1 MKSVKEL
8 LEAKTEKAINPTSPK
23 TSVTKSPNVPSVIIL
38 RRKAIRQFPDNQKIV
53 LYYSDALDK
62 YVSVPF
68 GPDGEAQGISL
79 SEDYKD
85 YLPGYRS
92 SEKQFKDD
100 INTAKK
106 EGIVGSVKK
115 FVKRDAIKALGA
127 APIGKG
133 ITAATQLGQR
143 GAAVAGNLGSKVLSK
158 YRSARLADRG
168 KVALRKSKR
177 YGRDAA
183 LAGIGFAAALDGGGN
198 PYNERRGGGSNYGAT
213 DYRETNYKVKTNS
226 STVGDGPQ
234 LRRNW
239 DELEKARTK
248 RIWNSGSYSPSS
260 SSNQVY
266 ENIKDI
272 AKSGKAGKISIGENS
287 IEITPRI
294 ANRICECHAI
304 LNTKNQKNFEA
315 MLNESVPSLK
325 KIIDF
330 SIRKGK

>member
-8 LEAKTEKAINPTSPK
+8 LEAKTEKAINHTSPK

-79 SEDYKD
+79 SE
-85 YLPGYRS
+85 
-92 SEKQFKDD
+92 EEQ
-100 INTAKK
+100 IN
-106 EGIVGSVKK
+106 EWI
-115 FVKRDAIKALGA
+115 F
-127 APIGKG
+127 P
-133 ITAATQLGQR
+133 
-143 GAAVAGNLGSKVLSK
+143 
-158 YRSARLADRG
+158 
-168 KVALRKSKR
+168 
-177 YGRDAA
+177 AA
-183 LAGIGFAAALDGGGN
+183 LAAARAVATSSAGRAAITGAAELGKRGLAYAGKLLNKYRGTAGLAARKGRRLARKYGGVAAGAVGTAAVDALTGGN
-198 PYNERRGGGSNYGAT
+198 SAASQAQKISDFGAT
-213 DYRETNYKVKTNS
+213 QYRETQYKVSTNS
-226 STVGDGPQ
+226 NTPGSGPQ
-234 LRRNW
+234 IRRNW
-239 DELEKARTK
+239 DEVQKAQTK
-248 RIWNSGSYSPSS
+248 RIWNSGSYSPQG
-260 SSNQVY
+260 QVY
-266 ENIKDI
+266 ENIKYI
-272 AKSGKAGKISIGENS
+272 AKSGKTGKISIGENS

-294 ANRICECHAI
+294 AKRICECHAM

>member
-8 LEAKTEKAINPTSPK
+8 LEAKTEKAINHTSPK

-79 SEDYKD
+79 SE
-85 YLPGYRS
+85 
-92 SEKQFKDD
+92 EEQ
-100 INTAKK
+100 IN
-106 EGIVGSVKK
+106 EWV
-115 FVKRDAIKALGA
+115 F
-127 APIGKG
+127 P
-133 ITAATQLGQR
+133 
-143 GAAVAGNLGSKVLSK
+143 
-158 YRSARLADRG
+158 
-168 KVALRKSKR
+168 
-177 YGRDAA
+177 AA
-183 LAGIGFAAALDGGGN
+183 LAAARAVATSSAGRAAITGAAELGKRGLAYAGKLLNKYRGTAGNVANKAARKGRTVKSRKYGGVAVGAVGTAAVNALTGDN
-198 PYNERRGGGSNYGAT
+198 SAASQAQKISDFGAT
-213 DYRETNYKVKTNS
+213 QYRETQYKVSTNS
-226 STVGDGPQ
+226 NTHGSGPQ
-234 LRRNW
+234 IRRNW
-239 DELEKARTK
+239 DEVQKAQTK
-248 RIWNSGSYSPSS
+248 RIWNSGSYSPQG
-260 SSNQVY
+260 QVY
-266 ENIKDI
+266 ENIKYI
-272 AKSGKAGKISIGENS
+272 AKSGKTGKISIGENS

-294 ANRICECHAI
+294 AKRICECHAI